1 MRSMVTVLTLC
12 LLWSAAAGAQTEAAD
27 RDERDELTGPVKE
40 VRQEASESAP
50 GGGAARRVRSASY
63 DAKGNKV
70 EETHFGPDASVA
82 QRFVYTFDAQGR
94 ATGYEEYSAGLSTP
108 RRHIYVHGEKGE
120 RVEYRIVQPDGAAG
134 EKRLYRYDAQGR
146 LVEELLH
153 EHKGQLLSRN
163 VHAYDEAGRPVSQTR
178 YDAGGAVSSV
188 ATVSY
193 DAQGR
198 PAERARHEGGVLM
211 YRIRYR
217 YDSRGRLVEQET
229 AGSVLD
235 ADVPPAEVQQP
246 GRVSYVYK
254 GGMRPQE
261 ATYYGP
267 DGAPGERVVFKYDS
281 RGNWISKTRFSLTAD
296 GARRAEYR
304 TITYF

>member
-1 MRSMVTVLTLC
+1 MRRVLTVLTFG
-12 LLWSAAAGAQTEAAD
+12 LLWSAAAGAQTEGAV
-27 RDERDELTGPVKE
+27 RDELAGPVRE
-40 VRQEASESAP
+40 VRQESSESAP
-50 GGGAARRVRSASY
+50 GGGAARRVRSATY
-63 DAKGNKV
+63 DAKGHKI
-70 EETHFGPDASVA
+70 EETYFGSDASVS

-94 ATGYEEYSAGLSTP
+94 ATGYEEYSGGLSTP
-108 RRHIYVHGEKGE
+108 RKHVYVLGEKGE

-134 EKRLYRYDAQGR
+134 EKRLYKYDAQGR
-146 LVEELLH
+146 LAEELLH

-163 VHAYDEAGRPVSQTR
+163 VYAYDEAGRLVSQTR

-198 PAERARHEGGVLM
+198 PVERARHEGGVLT

-229 AGSVLD
+229 AGSVLE
-235 ADVPPAEVQQP
+235 ADVPPEEVHQP
-246 GRVSYVYK
+246 GRLSYVYK
-254 GGMRPQE
+254 GGKRPEE
-261 ATYYGP
+261 ATHVRP
-267 DGAPGERVVFKYDS
+267 DGAPGERIVFKYDS
-281 RGNWISKTRFSLTAD
+281 RGNWISKTYFSQTAE
-296 GARRAEYR
+296 GTRRAEYR

>member
-1 MRSMVTVLTLC
+1 MRRVLTVFILG
-12 LLWSAAAGAQTEAAD
+12 LLSNAAAAQTAAAG
-27 RDERDELTGPVKE
+27 RGELAGPVRE
-40 VRQEASESAP
+40 VRHEMSESAP

-70 EETHFGPDASVA
+70 EETHFGPDGAAA
-82 QRFVYTFDAQGR
+82 QRFVYTFDARGG
-94 ATGYEEYSAGLSTP
+94 ATGYEEYSGGLGTP
-108 RRHIYVHGEKGE
+108 RRHVYVLGGEGE
-120 RVEYRIVQPDGAAG
+120 RVEYKIVQPDGKPG
-134 EKRLYRYDAQGR
+134 EKRLYKYDAQGR
-146 LVEELLH
+146 LAEELLH

-178 YDAGGAVSSV
+178 YDADGSVSSV
-188 ATVSY
+188 AAVTY

-198 PAERARHEGGVLM
+198 PVERTRHEGDVLA

-217 YDSRGRLVEQET
+217 YDSRGRLAEQET

-235 ADVPPAEVQQP
+235 GDVPPSEALPP

-254 GGMRPQE
+254 GGKQPAE
-261 ATYYGP
+261 ATHYGA
-267 DGAPGERVVFKYDS
+267 DGAARERVVFKYDP
-281 RGNWISKTRFSLTAD
+281 RGNWVSKTYHPLTAA
-296 GARRAEYR
+296 GVGRAEYR